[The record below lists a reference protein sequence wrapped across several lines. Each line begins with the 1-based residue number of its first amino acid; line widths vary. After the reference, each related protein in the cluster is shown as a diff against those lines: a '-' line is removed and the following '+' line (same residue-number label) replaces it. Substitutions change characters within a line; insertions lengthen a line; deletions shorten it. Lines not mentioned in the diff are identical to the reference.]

1 MRIDLSIGLIGAH
14 AADIVATAREAEA
27 LGFHGIA
34 VADEL
39 SDVSG
44 EGQWSHEPMVLLSA
58 IAMVTERVALGT
70 LVLNIAN
77 RDPGTFAVQSA
88 TLQQLSDGR
97 LWLGLGAGT
106 GPDSPYSD
114 DQRAFRRPPAN
125 AATRR
130 KRLAEHIDEV
140 RRIWADE
147 AGDGF
152 LTPDPLPP
160 LIVGTFGPKTAQLAG
175 RHADG
180 IAAPITPFGD
190 NPTQIEE
197 LATIAREA
205 HAAAGRSGELEIVA
219 HHGIDEPI
227 DHPKWRAGSDVYDR
241 LAEVGAS
248 RLILDAPASPELL
261 REAARK
267 LPLGS

>member
-1 MRIDLSIGLIGAH
+1 MRIDLSIDLMGAH

-44 EGQWSHEPMVLLSA
+44 RGQWSHEPMALLSA
-58 IAMVTERVALGT
+58 IAVLTERVALGT

-77 RDPGTFAVQSA
+77 RDPGTFAVEAA
-88 TLQQLSDGR
+88 TLQQLSGGR

-106 GPDSPYSD
+106 GPEAPYSA
-114 DQRAFRRPPAN
+114 DQRAFRRIPPS
-125 AATRR
+125 AAVRR
-130 KRLAEHIDEV
+130 KRLVEHIDEV

-160 LIVGTFGPKTAQLAG
+160 LIIGTFGPKTAQLAG

-180 IAAPITPFGD
+180 IAVPVTPFGD

-205 HAAAGRSGELEIVA
+205 RTAAGRSGDIEVVA
-219 HHGIDEPI
+219 HHGMDEPI
-227 DHPKWRAGSDVYDR
+227 DLPKWRAGSAVYDR

-248 RLILDAPASPELL
+248 RLILNAPASPELL

-267 LPLGS
+267 LPLDF